1 VVEVAAI
8 VPGANR
14 QALQHFLHDAPWDA
28 EALDRRR
35 LEQWQAHP
43 YLGPHAGGVLI
54 VDETG
59 DPKRGHR
66 IVLAAQQYLGKLGHV
81 ANGVVAV
88 TSHWADGSRHM
99 PLGVKPYRPA
109 SRLPKGR
116 KDPDFH
122 TKPQLA
128 WQLIEEARAA
138 GIPFRLVV
146 ADSIYGEN
154 ADVAANLFGAKI
166 PDIMGLRPSHGTW
179 QQVDD
184 PANPPAFPPAEAA
197 ARLPLA
203 AWERT
208 VRFDSHGKEVVR
220 YIAELELGTTYGPN
234 KGLRLVAATL
244 DPTQLKPESTWYLA
258 TSLPLAQVSAAQVSA
273 AQVSAAQVSA
283 AQVSAAQV
291 SAAQVSAAQV
301 YEIYRLR
308 DWIEHYYKPVKHE
321 LGWADYQ
328 MRPERAMGRH
338 WQLVLLAY
346 TFSLLVGALPPSPPE
361 RADGGKIGATQ
372 FAARKRHGVRG
383 AGRLQRA
390 LRRVRAWLCP
400 WARLQLYWRRWS
412 SSAPPPEL
420 VEQRPTARAGRAP
433 RPRRALPPTGGTGDG
448 ARRPDLT
455 NQRLSSTFSENG
467 RELEGSSDFAC
478 GL

>member
-1 VVEVAAI
+1 MATQRKPTLPTTEAIDRFCASFDDLFARYEERTALRQYLIGLLLPREHNKTMVELAAI

-14 QALQHFLHDAPWDA
+14 QALHHFLHDAPWDA
-28 EALDRRR
+28 EALNRRR
-35 LEQWQAHP
+35 LQQWQAHP

-88 TSHWADGSRHM
+88 TSHWADGSRHV

-128 WQLIEEARAA
+128 WELIEEARTA

-154 ADVAANLFGAKI
+154 ADLEAKLFAAQI
-166 PDIMGLRPSHGTW
+166 PYIMGLRPSHGTW
-179 QQVDD
+179 QFVDD
-184 PANPPAFPPAEAA
+184 PAHPPAFTPAEAA
-197 ARLPLA
+197 ARLPLD

-208 VRFDSHGKEVVR
+208 VRFDSHGTELVR
-220 YIAELELGTTYGPN
+220 YIAELELGMTYGPTT
-234 KGLRLVAATL
+234 GIRLIAATL
-244 DPTQLKPESTWYLA
+244 DPAMLKPESTWYLA
-258 TSLPLAQVSAAQVSA
+258 TSLALAQVSAE
-273 AQVSAAQVSA
+273 
-283 AQVSAAQV
+283 
-291 SAAQVSAAQV
+291 QV

-308 DWIEHYYKPVKHE
+308 DWIEHFYKPVKHE

-328 MRPERAMGRH
+328 LRPERAIVRH
-338 WQLVLLAY
+338 WQLVMLAY
-346 TFSLLVGALPPSPPE
+346 TFSLLVGAVPSSEAAAASAPLPPSDSSE
-361 RADGGKIGATQ
+361 TAAGEKISGSRVDSPRQ
-372 FAARKRHGVRG
+372 RIRG
-383 AGRLQRA
+383 AGRLDRHAAASAQLA
-390 LRRVRAWLCP
+390 LPLG
-400 WARLQLYWRRWS
+400 
-412 SSAPPPEL
+412 SAAGILATL
-420 VEQRPTARAGRAP
+420 VEQRPTARVGRAP
-433 RPRRALPPTGGTGDG
+433 RS
-448 ARRPDLT
+448 RRP
-455 NQRLSSTFSENG
+455 RPS
-467 RELEGSSDFAC
+467 A
-478 GL
+478 